1 MVLDCSAVTN
11 IFILFIHNRDWWK
24 FMEKDQDWCL
34 IDDNCDRIGLV
45 SVSGN
50 VVHISVCN
58 AYHVIEL
65 TKQYYAAGWYKNA
78 SFTICTIIHQ
88 VSIIYS
94 TKQYVSAV
102 SITHKVR
109 TCDDDNS

>member
-1 MVLDCSAVTN
+1 
-11 IFILFIHNRDWWK
+11 
-24 FMEKDQDWCL
+24 MEKDQDWCL

-65 TKQYYAAGWYKNA
+65 TKQYYAAG
-78 SFTICTIIHQ
+78 
-88 VSIIYS
+88 
-94 TKQYVSAV
+94 
-102 SITHKVR
+102 
-109 TCDDDNS
+109 